1 MGLGHTI
8 ACTTLAATLAALGG
22 CAGRHPSAGAPLQ
35 APTVAPETLVT
46 ATGAPLSPAAFTG
59 DMGNAAYL
67 LLGEEHPNPCDHLAQ
82 AATIR
87 RLVKSGVR
95 PAIGLEMVP
104 ADLQPILD
112 AFNRGALAVADL
124 PKALDWRHTWGFDF
138 ELYAPIF
145 ETARECDLPVFALNA
160 PQGLAHKVGKVGLD
174 ALPPVE
180 RASLPG
186 AILPPPP
193 AQVEELRTLFA
204 THAAM
209 FAKAGKSA
217 KAKHGKP
224 AKTKASGRDPFD
236 AFLSVQSLWDTQMA
250 SRARYARAQTGR
262 PVVIVAGSGHVE
274 QGYGIAHRLR
284 TLDPGATVVS
294 VMPWRGGD
302 LPDASDANYFY
313 VCPAMHKSRLGLT
326 LSQEES
332 GPDKKPGA
340 LLVTDVTAGSPA
352 ARAGLLPGDAV
363 TEVGDKPAT
372 ALVDLHTAAIA
383 ARQANA
389 PLRLTVRRAGEILT
403 LAIPLQAGPP
413 AAK

>member
-1 MGLGHTI
+1 VGLGHTI

-46 ATGAPLSPAAFTG
+46 ATGAPLSPAAFAG
-59 DMGNAAYL
+59 DMRDLAYL

-124 PKALDWRHTWGFDF
+124 PRALDWRHTWGFDF

-145 ETARECDLPVFALNA
+145 ETAREFDLPVFALNA

-174 ALPPVE
+174 ALTPAE

-186 AILPPPP
+186 TILPPPP

-204 THAAM
+204 THAAL

-217 KAKHGKP
+217 KATSG
-224 AKTKASGRDPFD
+224 GRDPFD
-236 AFLSVQSLWDTQMA
+236 AFLTVQSLWDTQMA

-262 PVVIVAGSGHVE
+262 PVVIVAGGGHVE

-284 TLDPGATVVS
+284 TLDPGAKVVS
-294 VMPWRGGD
+294 IMPWRGGD
-302 LPDASDANYFY
+302 LPDASDADSFY

-352 ARAGLLPGDAV
+352 ALAGLLPGDAM
-363 TEVGDKPAT
+363 TEVGGKPAT

-383 ARQANA
+383 ARQASA

-403 LAIPLQAGPP
+403 IAIPLQAGPP
-413 AAK
+413 VAK

>member
-1 MGLGHTI
+1 VGLGHTL

-35 APTVAPETLVT
+35 APTAAPETLVT
-46 ATGAPLSPAAFTG
+46 ATGAPLSPAAFAG
-59 DMGNAAYL
+59 DTRDLAYL

-95 PAIGLEMVP
+95 PVIGLEMVP

-124 PKALDWRHTWGFDF
+124 PRALNWRHTWGFDF

-174 ALPPVE
+174 ALTPAE

-186 AILPPPP
+186 TILPPPP

-209 FAKAGKSA
+209 FAKAGQSA
-217 KAKHGKP
+217 KATSG
-224 AKTKASGRDPFD
+224 GRDPFD
-236 AFLSVQSLWDTQMA
+236 AFLTVQSLWDTQMA

-262 PVVIVAGSGHVE
+262 PVVIVAGGGHVE
-274 QGYGIAHRLR
+274 RGYGIAHRLR
-284 TLDPGATVVS
+284 TLDPGAKVVS
-294 VMPWRGGD
+294 IMPWRGGD
-302 LPDASDANYFY
+302 LPDASDADSFY

-340 LLVTDVTAGSPA
+340 LLVTDVAAGSPA

-363 TEVGDKPAT
+363 TEVGGKPAT
-372 ALVDLHTAAIA
+372 ALVDLHTAALA
-383 ARQANA
+383 ARQASA
-389 PLRLTVRRAGEILT
+389 PLRLTVRRAGEILSI
-403 LAIPLQAGPP
+403 AIPLQAGPP
-413 AAK
+413 VAK

>member
-1 MGLGHTI
+1 MGLGHTL

-35 APTVAPETLVT
+35 APTAAPETLVT
-46 ATGAPLSPAAFTG
+46 ATGAPLSPAAFAG
-59 DMGNAAYL
+59 DMRDLAYL

-95 PAIGLEMVP
+95 PVIGLEMVS

-124 PKALDWRHTWGFDF
+124 PRALDWRHTWGFDF
-138 ELYAPIF
+138 AIYAPIF
-145 ETARECDLPVFALNA
+145 ETARECDLPVFALNV

-174 ALPPVE
+174 ALTPAE

-193 AQVEELRTLFA
+193 AQVEELRPLFA
-204 THAAM
+204 THAAL
-209 FAKAGKSA
+209 FATAGKSA
-217 KAKHGKP
+217 KAK
-224 AKTKASGRDPFD
+224 SDGRDPFD
-236 AFLSVQSLWDTQMA
+236 AFLTVQSLWDTQMA

-262 PVVIVAGSGHVE
+262 PVVIVAGGGHVE

-284 TLDPGATVVS
+284 TLDPGAKVIS
-294 VMPWRGGD
+294 IMPWRGGD
-302 LPDASDANYFY
+302 LPDASDADSFY

-340 LLVTDVTAGSPA
+340 LLVTDVAAGSPA

-363 TEVGDKPAT
+363 TEVGRKPAT
-372 ALVDLHTAAIA
+372 ALVDLHTAALA
-383 ARQANA
+383 ARQASA

-403 LAIPLQAGPP
+403 IAIPLQAGPP
-413 AAK
+413 VAK